1 MNVDINVIAAKIVLT
16 VLMTSVMS
24 VNVAIVKTMNSN
36 EARHWANLRKQFPH
50 SWTTSEL
57 GFAIFVGAMLGI
69 ALGMIFGIPF
79 CIR

>member
-1 MNVDINVIAAKIVLT
+1 MNVDINVIAAKIVLI
-16 VLMTSVMS
+16 VLMTSVTN

-36 EARHWANLRKQFPH
+36 EARHWENLRKQFPH
-50 SWTTSEL
+50 TWTTGEL